1 MGYPIL
7 NDTLYGGRFI
17 GNILLDEIQL
27 KISSEPQ
34 KKIKY
39 DIEIDMEK
47 VNEYCKTK
55 PMEIYLHSKRY
66 KFKDL
71 SFESN
76 DPYWVKKEIDIN
88 S

>member
-1 MGYPIL
+1 
-7 NDTLYGGRFI
+7 
-17 GNILLDEIQL
+17 
-27 KISSEPQ
+27 
-34 KKIKY
+34 
-39 DIEIDMEK
+39 MEK

-88 S
+88 SQ